1 MNINAALRRLKRIDP
16 MLEPYLSD
24 LRAHLTRYC
33 DRLAD
38 VGDSITDFANGY
50 MYFGFNP
57 TDDGWS
63 LREWLPA
70 ADAVWLIGDFNGWNH
85 TSHPL
90 TNIGNGVWEIILR
103 GKNALMHGQ
112 HVKLLVKHGDEIFE
126 RIPAYI
132 RRAVMDE
139 RTACLCGQ
147 IWRPDEPFVWT
158 DKRWYGKKRHRSPL
172 IYEAHVGMAQEYEG
186 IGSYRE
192 FADLILPRILAAG
205 YNTIQLMA
213 IQEHPYYA
221 SFGYQVTSFFAP
233 SHRFGTPEDLKYLV
247 NKAHAMGISVLLDV
261 VHSHACANLAE
272 GLNMQDGSDSQ
283 YFLAGPRGHHSAWGT
298 RCFDYGRIE
307 VLHFLLSNLKY
318 WLEEFHFD
326 GFRFDGVTSM
336 LYENHGLGVAFTSYA
351 QYFSPNT
358 NLDARA
364 YLMLAN
370 DLIHATNKRAIT
382 VAEDMSGMPGMALP
396 TSSGGL
402 GFDYRLA
409 MGVPDMW
416 IDLIRNSR
424 LESWN
429 MHYLWYELTTS
440 RPGEKSIGYA
450 ESHDQA
456 MVGDKTLMFRLA
468 DAEMYSGMHRDYRSP
483 TMDTA
488 VDMHKLIR
496 LLTVALSS
504 DGYLNFMGNEFGH
517 PEWIDFPREGNG
529 WSYKYARRQWSLAES
544 PELKYS
550 QLLAFDRA
558 MIDLARRFGLHT
570 STAAEQI
577 LVDGE
582 KNIMI
587 FERGGLIFAFNLH
600 PTSSYGSV
608 FVDCGR
614 TGTGEYRV
622 LLSSDSAA
630 TGGDGRIATDL
641 IYTSRTEGR
650 ECGFRVYL
658 PCRTA
663 AVFEKI

>member
-1 MNINAALRRLKRIDP
+1 MNISTALRRLKRIDP
-16 MLEPYLSD
+16 MLEPYISD

-38 VGDSITDFANGY
+38 IGGSLSNFANGY

-57 TDDGWS
+57 TSDGWT

-70 ADAVWLIGDFNGWNH
+70 ADAVWLIGDFNGWDP

-90 TNIGNGVWEIILR
+90 APIGNGVWEIVLQ
-103 GKNALMHGQ
+103 GKHTLAHGQ
-112 HVKLLVKHGDEIFE
+112 HVKLLVKHGDELFE
-126 RIPAYI
+126 RIPAYV

-139 RTACLCGQ
+139 RTSRLCGQ
-147 IWRPDEPFVWT
+147 IWQPDEPFLWT
-158 DKRWYGKKRHRSPL
+158 DKLWYGKKRHRSPL

-192 FADLILPRILAAG
+192 FADLILPRVLAAG
-205 YNTIQLMA
+205 YNTVQLMA

-233 SHRFGTPEDLKYLV
+233 SHRFGTPEDLKYLI
-247 NKAHAMGISVLLDV
+247 NKAHAMGIAVLLDV
-261 VHSHACANLAE
+261 VHSHACANLSE
-272 GLNMQDGSDSQ
+272 GLSMQDGSDSQ

-298 RCFDYGRIE
+298 RCFDYGRVE

-318 WLEEFHFD
+318 WLDEFHFD

-336 LYENHGLGVAFTSYA
+336 LYENHGLGVSFTSYA

-370 DLIHATNKRAIT
+370 DLVHEVNKRAVT

-416 IDLIRNSR
+416 INLIKNSR
-424 LESWN
+424 IESWN
-429 MHYLWYELTTS
+429 MHYIWHELTTS
-440 RPGEKSIGYA
+440 RPGERAIGYA

-496 LLTVALSS
+496 LITVALSS
-504 DGYLNFMGNEFGH
+504 DGYLCFMGNEFGH

-558 MIDLARRFGLHT
+558 VIDLARRFGLHT
-570 STAAEQI
+570 SPAAEQI
-577 LVDGE
+577 FIDSE
-582 KNIMI
+582 KNVMI

-600 PTSSYGSV
+600 PTESRASV
-608 FVDCGR
+608 YVDCTRLGS
-614 TGTGEYRV
+614 GGYRV
-622 LLSSDSAA
+622 ALSTDSAVS
-630 TGGDGRIATDL
+630 GGDDRIATDL
-641 IYTSRTEGR
+641 TYTAGEGR